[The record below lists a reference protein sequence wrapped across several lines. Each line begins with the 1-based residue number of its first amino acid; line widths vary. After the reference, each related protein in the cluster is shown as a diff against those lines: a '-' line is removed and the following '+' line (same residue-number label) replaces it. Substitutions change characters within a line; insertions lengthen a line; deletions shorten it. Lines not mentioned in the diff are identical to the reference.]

1 MGVAEYADPGNDPYR
16 ILINEAAAKSMDK
29 TFSGKPLYVL
39 HVDKVDLHNIQAQ
52 ADGYVTRSF
61 YNKADGAHWAEFI
74 LVSDAAHKAYRDGWK
89 LSNAYHPTFRNS
101 SQGVWQGVQYD
112 KEVDAGVYEHL
123 ALVPNPRYS
132 ESIIL
137 TEEEFKK
144 YNAVRE
150 AESSQRLANSLLKE
164 KVMAKFSLFK
174 RRAVE
179 NTTDL
184 NLEEL
189 MVVLPKCKRELS
201 IANALDQ
208 LDASLMKNMDGYAN
222 DDHMVKV
229 GDEEMSVAQLVK
241 WATKAKAAEEEAE
254 GEVKENE
261 SDDDKD
267 KDKDKDKDEDK
278 DKKKKDKQENDDDTL
293 SRDQQ
298 PGDSHQGDKAKTEFE
313 KAAKERDGK
322 ERASLTKSLDAAA
335 PDKAEHVEDKHDKPK
350 PDKEQGK
357 KNFDKLKNAD
367 RSLLTDQA
375 VVHTNFDRVALG
387 KARYGSI

>member
-1 MGVAEYADPGNDPYR
+1 MGNTVIGGSDSVLNASQEPIVLFGKHFRIGVAEYADPGNDPYR
-16 ILINEAAAKSMDK
+16 ILINEDAAKSMDK

-89 LSNAYHPTFRNS
+89 LSNAYHPSFKNNS
-101 SQGVWQGVQYD
+101 DGTWQGVHYD
-112 KEVDAGVYEHL
+112 KEVEGGVYEHL

-137 TEEEFKK
+137 TEEDFKK
-144 YNAVRE
+144 YNSDRE
-150 AESSQRLANSLLKE
+150 AESSMRLANSIKE

-189 MVVLPKCKRELS
+189 MVVLPKSKKELS
-201 IANALDQ
+201 ISNALDQ
-208 LDASLMKNMDGYAN
+208 FDALLLKNMDGYAS

-229 GDEEMSVAQLVK
+229 GDEEMTVAQLIK
-241 WATKAKAAEEEAE
+241 WAVKAKAEEKQANEE
-254 GEVKENE
+254 G
-261 SDDDKD
+261 
-267 KDKDKDKDEDK
+267 DKDED
-278 DKKKKDKQENDDDTL
+278 KKDKQENDDGL

-298 PGDSHQGDKAKTEFE
+298 PGEAQNGKAKLEFE
-313 KAAKERDGK
+313 AAAQDREDK
-322 ERASLTKSLDAAA
+322 ERASLNKSLDGQA
-335 PDKAEHVEDKHDKPK
+335 PKPK
-350 PDKEQGK
+350 PVVDKEQGK

-367 RSLLTDQA
+367 RSVYADQTII
-375 VVHTNFDRVALG
+375 HTNFDRVALG
-387 KARYGSI
+387 KARYGSN